1 MSEYREQIKFVVSVI
16 STLVTAIVAAIVTW
30 VGTEVKTMG
39 QAIVRL
45 ETIQEERSAQ
55 LRRVDSMVSQIVPRA
70 EIETKLLDINTQL
83 SSQKL
88 ETSRLNLEIEKLKTF
103 NTMTHKRN
111 DKPDL

>member
-1 MSEYREQIKFVVSVI
+1 MSEPREQLKFAINVI
-16 STLVTAIVAAIVTW
+16 STLVTTIVAAIVTW

-45 ETIQEERSAQ
+45 ETIQEERTSQ
-55 LRRVDSMVSQIVPRA
+55 LRRVDAMVTQIVPRA

-88 ETSRLNLEIEKLKTF
+88 ETSRLNLEIEKLKSF
-103 NTMTHKRN
+103 NSLTHGK
-111 DKPDL
+111 KTQE